1 MSIPTSPSTR
11 WLYVWLISTT
21 FLYQC
26 RCSIGVNLYSTL
38 GMMLESNFWSS
49 LCWRSSSF
57 SFFSYPFFL
66 FLFLFSNDFR
76 LICEYMIWEI
86 KNQIWG
92 SQRLIG
98 TKVRRGE
105 SLLLFL
111 FFFVFLCLSKERV
124 GKFEISQVEI
134 RRELNFMIGNVLQ
147 DLLLCLDI
155 ASIMSQSILIH
166 FQIELPILFCRWTN
180 DKS

>member
-1 MSIPTSPSTR
+1 MR
-11 WLYVWLISTT
+11 
-21 FLYQC
+21 
-26 RCSIGVNLYSTL
+26 
-38 GMMLESNFWSS
+38 
-49 LCWRSSSF
+49 
-57 SFFSYPFFL
+57 
-66 FLFLFSNDFR
+66 
-76 LICEYMIWEI
+76 
-86 KNQIWG
+86 G
-92 SQRLIG
+92 SQRLIA

-155 ASIMSQSILIH
+155 ASIMSQSIVIH
-166 FQIELPILFCRWTN
+166 FQIELPILFCR
-180 DKS
+180 